1 MLAWLQRHP
10 DRRSAV
16 RRRAS
21 HGTTELRVH
30 RSLAIVMFAAVA
42 CGSDRH
48 SSELPPESG
57 PEIVIDSQVAHQT
70 ITGWEATLQAG
81 QEHPSYPA
89 IRDTLLG
96 LAVRDLGINR
106 VRIDVR
112 SGMENTRDWY
122 GEFRAGRIDMTQWRC
137 QRYAPVNDNDDARV
151 PRDGGFFFSELDVR
165 VEDVLLP
172 MRALLRERGDSLLV
186 NLAFVAFSEQTCTPS
201 LLVHDDP
208 EEYAEFVLAVV
219 QHLDGKYG
227 VVPDRWEVILE
238 PDNTSFWRGKQIGE
252 AIVAAAR
259 RLAEHGYERI
269 SFVAPSNTNMTR
281 AVRYFDDMARVPGA
295 LEHLSEL
302 SYHRYGGVSRDALED
317 LANRAQ
323 AHGLGTAMLEHIGSG
338 YEDLHADLALG
349 RASAWQQFALAFPL
363 DDDNGAQYYRID
375 VSDPAAPRVVPGS
388 RTPYLRQYFHYVR
401 PGAQRIGAASRVA
414 ALDPLAFVNRD
425 GRWVVVV
432 KCDRPA
438 SFRIGGLPEGRYGVS
453 HTTEAGSVE
462 VSPVPVTAND
472 IARLTIPG
480 AGVLTLHQL

>member
-1 MLAWLQRHP
+1 
-10 DRRSAV
+10 
-16 RRRAS
+16 
-21 HGTTELRVH
+21 VH
-30 RSLAIVMFAAVA
+30 RALAIVLFATVA

-48 SSELPPESG
+48 SNELPPESG
-57 PEIVIDSQVAHQT
+57 PEIVIDSQVVHQT

-89 IRDTLLG
+89 FRDTLLR
-96 LAVRDLGINR
+96 LAVGDLGINR

-122 GEFRAGRIDMTQWRC
+122 AEFRAGRIDMAQWRC
-137 QRYAPVNDNDDARV
+137 HRYAPVNDNGDARV
-151 PRDGGFFFSELDVR
+151 RHDAGFFFSELDVR

-172 MRALLRERGDSLLV
+172 MRALMRERGDSLLV

-219 QHLDGKYG
+219 QHLDAKYE

-238 PDNTSFWRGKQIGE
+238 PDNTPFWRGKQIGE

-295 LEHLSEL
+295 IGHLSEI
-302 SYHRYGGVSRDALED
+302 SYHRYGGVSQDALKD
-317 LANRAQ
+317 LASRAE

-338 YEDLHADLALG
+338 YEDLHADLTLG

-363 DDDNGAQYYRID
+363 DEDNGAQYYRID

-388 RTPYLRQYFHYVR
+388 RTAYLRQYFHYVR
-401 PGAQRIGAASRVA
+401 RGAQRIGAASRVA
-414 ALDPLAFVNRD
+414 ALAPLAFVNRD
-425 GRWVVVV
+425 GTWVVVV
-432 KCDRPA
+432 KCEGAA
-438 SFRIGGLPEGRYGVS
+438 SFRVGGLPQGRYAVS
-453 HTTEAGSVE
+453 HTTEAGTADEPPLSVAADG
-462 VSPVPVTAND
+462 V
-472 IARLTIPG
+472 ARLTMPG
-480 AGVLTLHQL
+480 AGVLTFHRL